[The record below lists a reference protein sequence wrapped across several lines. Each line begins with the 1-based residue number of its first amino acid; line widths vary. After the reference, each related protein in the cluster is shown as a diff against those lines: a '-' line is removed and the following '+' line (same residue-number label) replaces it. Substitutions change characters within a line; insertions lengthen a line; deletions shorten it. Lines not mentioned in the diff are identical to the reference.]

1 MAKYEM
7 RGGGFVAGDNARE
20 ILEAVR
26 GSSFNPEGDLRA
38 FLRELARRCKEY
50 AGSEIN
56 TEDLDK
62 ALADLVR
69 CGFLSRRD

>member
-7 RGGGFVAGDNARE
+7 HGGGFVTGDNARE

-50 AGSEIN
+50 DGSVID
-56 TEDLDK
+56 TENLDK
-62 ALADLVR
+62 TLADLIKA
-69 CGFLSRRD
+69 GFLSKRD